1 MNPISS
7 ATLERTMSFIIESH
21 SILNQT
27 AEDASVTYIKKGDR
41 TLLII
46 SGRPFF
52 LTFMQITHQVLT
64 EPLCHA
70 QGNFYS
76 LPNNEQVTK

>member
-1 MNPISS
+1 MFGCYIDFNASNIVFLSFINNLMNPISL

-52 LTFMQITHQVLT
+52 
-64 EPLCHA
+64 
-70 QGNFYS
+70 
-76 LPNNEQVTK
+76 